1 MKSFITPTYT
11 FTPGAAGVGTVNL
24 SGIADFNPQQLVAII
39 NQTRGVTIY
48 ATGDTALR
56 YTAVS
61 GTTVTLNADTS
72 THSSGDSLQVIYEV
86 TDPLPVSD
94 DTVAKLLWRI
104 LQMLMA
110 PLGYDKSQGRQ
121 RGTVVLESG
130 TVTTVSTVTTVG
142 TVNSLANIA
151 AVGGYSAQMQIF
163 DTNRTSWAQCV
174 RSRIS

>member
-11 FTPGAAGVGTVNL
+11 FAPGASGVGAVNL
-24 SGIADFNPQQLVAII
+24 SGIAEFNPRQLVAII
-39 NQTRGVTIY
+39 NQTRGATIY

-61 GTTVTLNADTS
+61 GATVTLNADTS
-72 THSSGDSLQVIYEV
+72 THSSGDSLQIIYEV
-86 TDPLPVSD
+86 TDPQPVSD

-104 LQMLMA
+104 LEMLMA

-121 RGTVVLESG
+121 RGTVVVESG
-130 TVTTVSTVTTVG
+130 TVSTVNTVA
-142 TVNSLANIA
+142 TVNSVTNIA

-163 DTNRTSWAQCV
+163 DTNRTAWAQSV
-174 RSRIS
+174 GSRMT

>member
-11 FTPGAAGVGTVNL
+11 FTPGASGVGTVDL
-24 SGIADFNPQQLVAII
+24 SGIADFNPRQLVAVI

-56 YTAVS
+56 YTVVS
-61 GTTVTLNADTS
+61 GSTVNLHADTS
-72 THSSGDSLQVIYEV
+72 THSSDDSLQVIYEV
-86 TDPLPVSD
+86 TDPQPVSD
-94 DTVAKLLWRI
+94 DTVGKLLMRI

-110 PLGYDKSQGRQ
+110 PLGYDKSLGRQ

-130 TVTTVSTVTTVG
+130 TVSTVTN
-142 TVNSLANIA
+142 VNSVNSVANIA

-163 DTNRTSWAQCV
+163 DTNRTAWAQSV
-174 RSRIS
+174 GSRMT

>member
-1 MKSFITPTYT
+1 MKSFITPSYT
-11 FTPGAAGVGTVNL
+11 FTPGGSGVGTL
-24 SGIADFNPQQLVAII
+24 TLTGIEEFNARQLVAVI
-39 NQTRGVTIY
+39 NQTRGAVIY
-48 ATGDTALR
+48 ATGGAATR
-56 YTAVS
+56 YTS
-61 GTTVTLNADTS
+61 LTGNTLTLNVDTS

-94 DTVAKLLWRI
+94 DTVAKLLLRI

-130 TVTTVSTVTTVG
+130 TVTTVS